1 MKKNKINNF
10 CHFFKFFLIILTF
23 VINSCGEDGGG
34 SQQIKNLKQTQL
46 SISDDKNLLKDLLKD
61 CDVKYTIEDFTNN
74 NLIDP
79 KYKFFSAKN
88 YGEDY
93 AIVVYGKFRI
103 GDDKK
108 FKREVRKE
116 FGGDV
121 FYLAVFTSKSG
132 AIDTW
137 SGEGQILSAESLV
150 PEREYLDMVEA
161 LEEAKKDMLDEGF
174 TEAEVKKFS
183 FSKTKFALR
192 KKKTRF
198 YITWNYF

>member
-1 MKKNKINNF
+1 M
-10 CHFFKFFLIILTF
+10 
-23 VINSCGEDGGG
+23 
-34 SQQIKNLKQTQL
+34 
-46 SISDDKNLLKDLLKD
+46 
-61 CDVKYTIEDFTNN
+61 YFT
-74 NLIDP
+74 
-79 KYKFFSAKN
+79 
-88 YGEDY
+88 
-93 AIVVYGKFRI
+93 
-103 GDDKK
+103 
-108 FKREVRKE
+108 
-116 FGGDV
+116 
-121 FYLAVFTSKSG
+121 AVFTSKSG

-192 KKKTRF
+192 KKTRF